1 MKLGELVSDY
11 FSQTLAIVNKMLI
24 HSEKTKDVTIIE
36 KFLRSMTLK
45 FNFAVCSIEISH
57 DVDKLTI
64 DELQSSL
71 WVHEQK
77 IN

>member
-1 MKLGELVSDY
+1 
-11 FSQTLAIVNKMLI
+11 
-24 HSEKTKDVTIIE
+24 
-36 KFLRSMTLK
+36 MTLK
-45 FNFAVCSIEISH
+45 FNFAVCSIEKSH

-77 IN
+77 INQQEKNEQAWKASLENHFTPSRVDSGQDRLGRGNNDCEN